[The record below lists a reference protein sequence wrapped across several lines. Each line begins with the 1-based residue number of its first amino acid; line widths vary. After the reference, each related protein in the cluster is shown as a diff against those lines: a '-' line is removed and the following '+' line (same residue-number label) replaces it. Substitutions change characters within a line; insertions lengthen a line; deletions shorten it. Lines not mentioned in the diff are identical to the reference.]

1 MDLLGMLKTDL
12 MITTTAYD
20 ERLTQ
25 ILAAAE
31 AAIKAEGVTTLDT
44 STAIDAELVVIYAAW
59 LWRRRDDMS
68 GMPRMLRW
76 NLNNRVFS
84 EAMGGGNNGAG

>member
-31 AAIKAEGVTTLDT
+31 AAIKAEGATTLDT

-76 NLNNRVFS
+76 KLNNRVFS
-84 EAMGGGNNGAG
+84 EAMGGGDA